1 MDEIPRGRPLVFA
14 PSRLPGGID
23 LLGSPGMEGC
33 DTRDGAL
40 VENTRLAISDA
51 ITRIW
56 GENVVMPWVVAE

>member
-1 MDEIPRGRPLVFA
+1 MDEILRGRPLVFA

-23 LLGSPGMEGC
+23 LAGSPVMEGC

-40 VENTRLAISDA
+40 VENTRLTISGA

-56 GENVVMPWVVAE
+56 GDNVVMPWVVAE